1 MERFG
6 ITVEDLKCWPVP
18 TISNILNDLVL
29 DMFKVDKLVSLV
41 AKICVKALYK
51 ASVISKLYKLV

>member
-6 ITVEDLKCWPVP
+6 ITVEDLKSGPVP

-29 DMFKVDKLVSLV
+29 DMFEVN
-41 AKICVKALYK
+41 KIKK
-51 ASVISKLYKLV
+51 E